1 MNLPWLPWP
10 LLLLVHLLGAVLWVG
25 GMAFAHFAL
34 RPAAAEVLEPPQR
47 LPLLAATLGRFFRL
61 VGVAVPLILLTG
73 VALLGRVGLAAA
85 PPAWHAMLA
94 LGLVMAGIFAFIVTV
109 PYPRLKR
116 HVAAREWPAAG
127 AAMAVIRRWVG
138 VNLVL
143 GTLTLA
149 AAVWGR

>member
-73 VALLGRVGLAAA
+73 LALLGRVGLATA

-143 GTLTLA
+143 GTLTLV